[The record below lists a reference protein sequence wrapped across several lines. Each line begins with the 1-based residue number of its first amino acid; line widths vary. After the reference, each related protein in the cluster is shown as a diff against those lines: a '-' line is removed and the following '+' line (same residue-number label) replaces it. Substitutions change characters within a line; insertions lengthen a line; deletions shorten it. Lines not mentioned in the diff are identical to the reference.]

1 MQDIHEAQTCLEQN
15 FAPWVLA
22 LQPRVI
28 EIGADGATLDIPVTD
43 DIARIGGMVC
53 GQALAALADT
63 AMVFACAGALGAFTP
78 VATTNLE
85 TRFLR
90 AAKGDTIRCAAR
102 ILKPGRSLL
111 FAEALLTALPEGKLV
126 CAASATY
133 LVP

>member
-1 MQDIHEAQTCLEQN
+1 MQDIHEAQACLDQN

-28 EIGADGATLDIPVTD
+28 KIGPDGATLDIPVTD
-43 DIARIGGMVC
+43 DIARVGGMVC

-63 AMVFACAGALGAFTP
+63 AMVFACAGTLGASTP

-90 AAKGDTIRCAAR
+90 AAKGETIRCDAR

-111 FAEALLTALPEGKLV
+111 FAEALLTALPEGKSV